1 MPLRFGAAILLSLP
15 LLAAAAAPRPTLH
28 MTAEGEVQIAPDGH
42 VSDYRLTNALS
53 PALAA
58 IVDRHVREWKFE
70 PVVIDGKAVVAKT
83 HMALNLS
90 AEPSAAGD
98 DQYKLRVENVN
109 FGAPQRLP
117 GMRPPHYP
125 EDAAH
130 AAVGARVLIALR
142 IDENGNVAEAQAYQ
156 TSLDV
161 RTSSEGEAERWRH
174 SFEHQ
179 SLIAVR
185 NWHFDVSDRVNGH
198 PLGTNAIVP
207 IVYSLRGLGRQREVH
222 AGEWKAYVAGPLHP
236 APWMA
241 PSVAEKTDLSEL
253 KDGEAKSFGSP
264 FKLKDDV
271 VGSLL

>member
-1 MPLRFGAAILLSLP
+1 MRSCAYAAILLSLP
-15 LLAAAAAPRPTLH
+15 LAAAAAAPRPTLH

-42 VSDYRLTNALS
+42 VSDYRLTSSLA
-53 PALAA
+53 PALAG

-70 PVVIDGKAVVAKT
+70 PVLVDGRAVVAKT
-83 HMALNLS
+83 HMALSLS

-98 DQYKLRVENVN
+98 DQYKLRVDEVN
-109 FGAPQRLP
+109 FGAPQRSP
-117 GMRPPHYP
+117 GVRPPHYP
-125 EDAAH
+125 EDAVH
-130 AAVGARVLIALR
+130 AGVGARVLIALK
-142 IDENGNVAEAQAYQ
+142 IDPNGNVAEAQPYQ

-174 SFEHQ
+174 AFEHQ
-179 SLIAVR
+179 SLIAAR
-185 NWHFDVSDRVNGH
+185 HWHFDVTDAVDGH
-198 PLGTNAIVP
+198 PLGSNAIVP
-207 IVYSLRGLGRQREVH
+207 IVYSLRGIGGEREVRE
-222 AGEWKAYVAGPLHP
+222 GQWKAYVAGPLHP

-241 PSVAEKTDLSEL
+241 PSLAEKTDLSAL